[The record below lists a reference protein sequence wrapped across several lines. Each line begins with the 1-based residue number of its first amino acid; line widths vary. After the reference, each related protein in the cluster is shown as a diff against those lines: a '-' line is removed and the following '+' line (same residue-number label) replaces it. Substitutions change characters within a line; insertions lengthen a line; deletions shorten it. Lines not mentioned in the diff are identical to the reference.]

1 MRMKSYYDSV
11 SMSQGNNGME
21 TYEGCE
27 GRVERVINGV
37 QEAGTQ
43 ALALPAAAPAV

>member
-21 TYEGCE
+21 TYKSCE
-27 GRVERVINGV
+27 GRVERIMNGV
-37 QEAGTQ
+37 QEAWTQ
-43 ALALPAAAPAV
+43 ALALPVVALAV